1 MICVLRRGC
10 NDAPVTIIKVAM
22 CVCED
27 AEMGY
32 MVINVRKVRRVLRN
46 PVGCS
51 RRTTDGKRERE
62 TECIRMYEAL
72 RI

>member
-1 MICVLRRGC
+1 
-10 NDAPVTIIKVAM
+10 M

-51 RRTTDGKRERE
+51 RRMTGMGKEKEKQSVCTRLYGYSSNLIE
-62 TECIRMYEAL
+62 
-72 RI
+72 

>member
-1 MICVLRRGC
+1 
-10 NDAPVTIIKVAM
+10 M